1 MAKTSMVN
9 RDIKRKKLVKRHAT
23 KRALLKKTISST
35 SASFEEKMDA
45 SSKLQKMPRDSSP
58 SRVRNRCELTGRSR
72 GVYAKFGLGRNKL
85 REATMRGDV
94 PGLRKAS
101 W

>member
-9 RDIKRKKLVKRHAT
+9 RDIKRKKLVKQYAG
-23 KRALLKKTISST
+23 KRAELKKIISST
-35 SASFEEKMDA
+35 TASYEEKEA
-45 SSKLQKMPRDSSP
+45 AVIRLQKLPRDSSP
-58 SRVRNRCELTGRSR
+58 ARVRNRCELTGRSR
-72 GVYAKFGLGRNKL
+72 GVYAKFGLARNKL
-85 REATMRGDV
+85 CEATMRGDV

>member
-1 MAKTSMVN
+1 MAKTSMIN
-9 RDIKRKKLVKRHAT
+9 RDIKRKKLVKKFAN
-23 KRALLKKTISST
+23 KRAELKATIASVT
-35 SASFEEKMDA
+35 ASFEEKMEA
-45 SSKLQKMPRDSSP
+45 VTKLQKLPRDSSA

>member
-9 RDIKRKKLVKRHAT
+9 RDVKRKKLVKQYAG
-23 KRALLKKTISST
+23 KRAELKKIISST
-35 SASFEEKMDA
+35 TASYEEKEA
-45 SSKLQKMPRDSSP
+45 VVVKLQKLPRDSSP
-58 SRVRNRCELTGRSR
+58 ARVRNRCELTGRSR
-72 GVYAKFGLGRNKL
+72 GVYSKFGLGRSKL